1 MVIEQQQQQQQ
12 KPRLSFGNSST
23 PIPDTSGN
31 INNRI
36 ENVLYRLRQVNTN
49 LRNNKSIDQ
58 KTGMI
63 LTDLSLAVEH
73 LALAI
78 KEHITTKQS

>member
-1 MVIEQQQQQQQ
+1 MATEQQ
-12 KPRLSFGNSST
+12 KTRLSFGNDST
-23 PIPDTSGN
+23 PTPDTSGN

-49 LRNNKSIDQ
+49 LRNNKSIDP

-63 LTDLSLAVEH
+63 LTDLSLAIEH

-78 KEHITTKQS
+78 KEHINTKSS